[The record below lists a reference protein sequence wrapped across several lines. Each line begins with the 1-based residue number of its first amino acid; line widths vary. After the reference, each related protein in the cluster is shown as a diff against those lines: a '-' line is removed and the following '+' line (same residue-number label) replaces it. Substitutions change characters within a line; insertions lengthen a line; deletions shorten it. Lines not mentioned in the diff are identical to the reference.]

1 MKGAVGEDKLEMRCA
16 VFVVHFAWQVFPFLS
31 VNNYVLDRSQ
41 DCIQTAKVLFCEGDY
56 FGPYAAPQSL
66 GYI

>member
-1 MKGAVGEDKLEMRCA
+1 MKGAVGEEKLEMRRA